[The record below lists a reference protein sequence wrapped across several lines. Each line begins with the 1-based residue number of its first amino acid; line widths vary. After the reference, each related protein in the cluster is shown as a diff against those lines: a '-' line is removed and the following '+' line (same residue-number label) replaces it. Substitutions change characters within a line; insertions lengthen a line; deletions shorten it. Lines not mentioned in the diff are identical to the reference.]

1 MSKRFIPRVLAA
13 IGMIL
18 ILTASPAAVSA
29 APGGA
34 AGQALTASWNLF
46 WSWLLAPET
55 TRPGALAS
63 QPGSFPRKEGVGIDP
78 NGLPRLPPLPPEA
91 ATGFENVPTGDN

>member
-1 MSKRFIPRVLAA
+1 MSKRLVPRILAA

-29 APGGA
+29 APGGL
-34 AGQALTASWNLF
+34 GGRALTASWDLF
-46 WSWLLAPET
+46 WTWLRAPET
-55 TRPGALAS
+55 SRPGALAS

-78 NGLPRLPPLPPEA
+78 NGSPRPPLPPA
-91 ATGFENVPTGDN
+91 ATIPELPVPGGR